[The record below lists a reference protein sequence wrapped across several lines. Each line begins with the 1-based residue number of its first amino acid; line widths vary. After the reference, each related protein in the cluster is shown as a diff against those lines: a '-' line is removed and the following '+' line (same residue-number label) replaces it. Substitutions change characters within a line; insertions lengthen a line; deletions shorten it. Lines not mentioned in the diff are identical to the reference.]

1 MWLRAPI
8 ADWVRACTR
17 IWSGRSLA
25 RWSKARGWPRRRCG
39 RGDGAADRLLRRAL
53 LARLGGVILPL
64 DDAGGLAAAAAQIIE
79 LGAAHLAAA
88 HDLDGIDHRR
98 IEREH
103 ALDAFA
109 VGDFPHREI
118 LVQAG
123 AGAADADAL
132 IGLHAAL
139 FAFDDLD
146 VDDDRIARLEIGYFL
161 AGGELLHLFVFD
173 FFEQIHDE
181 FSIGCAMR
189 RAAPTG
195 V

>member
-1 MWLRAPI
+1 M
-8 ADWVRACTR
+8 V
-17 IWSGRSLA
+17 
-25 RWSKARGWPRRRCG
+25 
-39 RGDGAADRLLRRAL
+39 
-53 LARLGGVILPL
+53 LPL
-64 DDAGGLAAAAAQIIE
+64 GDAGRLAAAAAQIIE

-88 HDLDGIDHRR
+88 HDLDRVDHRR

-109 VGDFPHREI
+109 VGNLAHREI
-118 LVQAG
+118 LVEAG
-123 AGAADADAL
+123 AGAADADAF

-139 FAFDDLD
+139 FALDDLD
-146 VDDDRIARLEIGYFL
+146 VDDERIARLEIGDFL
-161 AGGELLHLFVFD
+161 AGGELRHLFVFD
-173 FFEQIHDE
+173 FFEQVHGE